1 MGEIRKQT
9 LQSSF
14 LSYIGFVVGAIN
26 TYFFTREGLFTP
38 EQYGLTQVIISM
50 SQILG
55 PLATFGMTAFMNR
68 FFPYYYDH
76 LDSRKNDMLTV
87 ALLFSVLGAIVIFSA
102 CIIFEP
108 FVIRKFGTRSP
119 LVVEYYYWT
128 LLFSFFYLWFL
139 MQESLLGTLK
149 KTVLPSF
156 MRETGYRICVMILIG
171 LYAFQ
176 LIDFS
181 LFVKLFCCIYFLIV
195 SLLTGYLIR
204 RKKLYVPTT
213 FSKVTKRIKKSVWQ
227 YVLYV
232 YTSLTVNGVARQ
244 IDTLSLA
251 GVTDLTHTGIYSLN
265 QFMAAILQV
274 PYRGLQAIAGPLIAE
289 HWKNKNYTELRRI
302 YSRSSINLLL
312 IACFLFFN
320 IWLNYDDGLEFL
332 HIDEK
337 FKAGKMVFL
346 VLGLCNIYELGTG
359 VNGAMLTTSPG
370 WRFEFYSGLA
380 LLLFSIPMNIYMA
393 RWDGMRGVALAGL
406 ITITL
411 YNTVRLFFI
420 GYRFN
425 MWPFS
430 IKTVYALLW
439 VTACYG
445 ITWFALQS
453 VHGLGGIMLRSGLFS
468 LLFLGGTLLFKLTPD
483 LAQFIAFAHQK
494 LTRGK
499 K

>member
-14 LSYIGFVVGAIN
+14 LSYIGFLVGAIN
-26 TYFFTREGLFTP
+26 TWFFTRQGMFTP

-55 PLATFGMTAFMNR
+55 PLASLGMTAFMNR

-76 LDSRKNDMLTV
+76 LDRRKNDMLTV
-87 ALLFSVLGAIVIFSA
+87 ALLFSAVGAVLIFSG

-108 FVIRKFGTRSP
+108 FVIRKFSTRSP
-119 LVVEYYYWT
+119 LVIEYYYWT
-128 LLFSFFYLWFL
+128 LFFSFFYLWFL
-139 MQESLLGTLK
+139 IFESYLGTLK
-149 KTVLPSF
+149 KTVLPGF
-156 MRETGYRICVMILIG
+156 MRETGYRLCVLALIG
-171 LYAFQ
+171 LYAFGV
-176 LIDFS
+176 IDFS
-181 LFVKLFCCIYFLIV
+181 LFVKLFCSIYLLIV
-195 SLLTGYLIR
+195 LVIAGYLFWIR
-204 RKKLYVPTT
+204 RLYVPST

-232 YTSLTVNGVARQ
+232 YTSLTINGIARQ

-251 GVTDLTHTGIYSLN
+251 GAKSLNDTGIYSLN

-302 YSRSSINLLL
+302 YERSSINLLL
-312 IACFLFFN
+312 MACFLFFN
-320 IWLNYDDGLEFL
+320 IWLNYDDGLQFL
-332 HIDEK
+332 HIEEK
-337 FKAGKMVFL
+337 YAAGKTVFL

-380 LLLFSIPMNIYMA
+380 LLLLSIPLNIYMA
-393 RWDGMRGVALAGL
+393 RWKGMEGVAFASMSTI
-406 ITITL
+406 IT
-411 YNTVRLFFI
+411 YNTIRLLFI
-420 GYRFN
+420 KYRFN

-430 IKTVYALLW
+430 SKTVYALLL
-439 VTACYG
+439 TAGCYLLTG
-445 ITWFALQS
+445 WLFQS
-453 VHGLGGIMLRSGLFS
+453 IHGLTGIILRSIFFSGLF
-468 LLFLGGTLLFKLTPD
+468 LTGVFVFRLTPD
-483 LAQFIAFAHQK
+483 LPQFIEVVK
-494 LTRGK
+494 RRLGK
-499 K
+499 KI